1 MSPARQLHGSA
12 STQSRAKGLLIA
24 FEGLDQSGKQTQ
36 AERLKAAVE
45 ARGRTAVL
53 LDFPSY
59 DTHIGHEIGAGLQGQ
74 RDYAADTMQ
83 LLYVAN
89 RYEKKPQID
98 RLLADGAVVICD
110 RYLASSVAYGEA
122 QGLDG
127 AWLREIQKHL
137 PPPALTILL
146 DIAPETAAGRKTANR
161 DKYERDLAL
170 LSRVRESYRRQAEGP
185 GWLRLDGERP
195 RDAVAADVLSAIAP
209 LL

>member
-1 MSPARQLHGSA
+1 M
-12 STQSRAKGLLIA
+12 TAKGLLIA

-59 DTHIGHEIGAGLQGQ
+59 ETYIGKEIGAGLQGQ
-74 RDYAADTMQ
+74 RDYGPDTMQ

-89 RYEKKPQID
+89 RYEKKPEIE
-98 RLLADGAVVICD
+98 RLLAAGAVVICD
-110 RYLASSVAYGEA
+110 RYLASSIAYGEA

-127 AWLREIQKHL
+127 AWLRDVQKYL
-137 PPPALTILL
+137 PHPDLTILL

-170 LSRVRESYRRQAEGP
+170 LSRVRESYRRQAESG

-195 RDAVAADVLSAIAP
+195 KDTVAGDVQLAVLP
-209 LL
+209 LVG